1 MLVVVTAMM
10 LDTSPFLAKFLKWN
24 EKVFKT
30 RLHDSNPLF
39 KLVQLHILL
48 RRSHVVLVDILDG
61 ISTGFVILDDILASG

>member
-30 RLHDSNPLF
+30 RLHDSNPWF

-48 RRSHVVLVDILDG
+48 RRAHVVLVDILDG
-61 ISTGFVILDDILASG
+61 ISTGLVLLDRILASG